1 MTRKQ
6 IAWIVGLNAVVSTLI
21 TLLLV
26 LVILPALDV
35 TTTVAPKTTLPTSVV
50 ERVTEPA
57 GDSTPT
63 PELLI
68 HEVEAGDTISGL
80 ALKYDVPEEDI
91 IAAND
96 LQNPN
101 FLQVG
106 MRLII
111 PIGGLP
117 EATATF
123 TPQPTP
129 TDTPIPF
136 EPPSADMTAT
146 AAAEAGATATGL
158 PTPLPSTGEGKVEI
172 AEIIEAGVAESEGV
186 VISNT
191 GAQRVD
197 MRGWTLSDA
206 DGNTYTFPNVW
217 LWPGGNITVHTRI
230 GTDGTTEFFWSK
242 LVPIWSAGEV
252 ATLKDADG
260 IVVATYT
267 VQP

>member
-6 IAWIVGLNAVVSTLI
+6 MAWIVGVNAVVSTLI

-35 TTTVAPKTTLPTSVV
+35 RTTVVPEATLPTPVV
-50 ERVTEPA
+50 ERMTEPA
-57 GDSTPT
+57 ADSTPT
-63 PELLI
+63 PELVI

-101 FLQVG
+101 YLQVG

-123 TPQPTP
+123 TPQPTA
-129 TDTPIPF
+129 TETPIPF

-158 PTPLPSTGEGKVEI
+158 PTPLPSTGERQVEI
-172 AEIIEAGVAESEGV
+172 VEIVEAGVTESEGV
-186 VISNT
+186 VVSNV

-197 MRGWTLSDA
+197 MLGWTLNDG
-206 DGNTYTFPNVW
+206 DGNVYTFPNVW

-230 GTDGTTEFFWSK
+230 GTDSTTEFFWSK

-252 ATLKDADG
+252 ATLKDAEG
-260 IVVATYT
+260 NVVATLT